1 MLENISQYRKEG
13 KRAADNL
20 KDPLRRKC
28 FGRHVKARPA
38 AAAQGARVS
47 VFQLERV
54 EMSELALQ
62 IDRASP
68 LHLTGARDRF
78 SR

>member
-54 EMSELALQ
+54 EMS
-62 IDRASP
+62 
-68 LHLTGARDRF
+68 
-78 SR
+78 